1 MLDAILTRMFY
12 ACSPLLAVVAL
23 ASADQMQWVPYGN
36 FQAYN
41 LHEDQQVQP
50 SEFSGGY
57 NFGDEGS
64 SLSDH
69 GSTGHDFGGQSF
81 GGHDFGGHD
90 LKAHSYPVHQHVEEE
105 NPEPVKHYKEI
116 VVPVHKNVEFKINQP
131 VLIPVPHPVPIQVPV
146 PKAVVIPIIKEVS
159 IPVEKSVPYPV
170 EKTAILRWQTK
181 IRCVILEIHIGN
193 NGNAKE
199 AVKIIGEYESYIDIV
214 RKDLLIS
221 SWTEE
226 EKPCL
231 NQILKIIDNVKNTTI
246 WATWI
251 WDSIQLPVGQ
261 LYGSKEHYGNY
272 DQCLSEKVADSL
284 LPFRTQYCRANII
297 WRTPKE
303 KDIYINEIDPYLS
316 LDEYIQTRTFL
327 NLRFNTLSWGVC
339 VPEICQKKSVKTFVS
354 ALFKQSHLSK
364 LQTPMDV
371 TINNC
376 EPAGEVN
383 KHVDGHYYLILI
395 WWYMATLLII
405 FFVLPRFGCG
415 PLCDKYFQRE
425 GGACYKTWWLGL
437 LMIGNYVELSQI
449 CYPSAWYVYCDFHM
463 SVVGIILLW
472 IFQRNRRIGM
482 TCFII
487 LTVLSTLFTAL
498 AIYDFPEL
506 TKLKIDFETF
516 NKLRT
521 SENYSMV
528 AMYTQTHNRA
538 IPYIIG
544 MGLGYIM
551 SNYKEISFQR
561 ITKNLH
567 IILAVIVAGILS
579 YPFISMSDNLKVALL
594 LVLMRYGWAMFVCA
608 IIALC
613 EYGKW
618 PSMKGFLSWSI
629 FAPLSKLTYGIYFI
643 HFLTLTSNMISTR
656 GRLHYNAHILA
667 ERFFGQLTLSA
678 FISLFFLLFIEA
690 PLNNLVQLCLKS
702 IGNKQTKVKLQVDNE
717 YLSNELLTE
726 APSIDEKEKLQ

>member
-1 MLDAILTRMFY
+1 MK
-12 ACSPLLAVVAL
+12 VVA
-23 ASADQMQWVPYGN
+23 V
-36 FQAYN
+36 F
-41 LHEDQQVQP
+41 
-50 SEFSGGY
+50 
-57 NFGDEGS
+57 
-64 SLSDH
+64 
-69 GSTGHDFGGQSF
+69 
-81 GGHDFGGHD
+81 
-90 LKAHSYPVHQHVEEE
+90 
-105 NPEPVKHYKEI
+105 
-116 VVPVHKNVEFKINQP
+116 
-131 VLIPVPHPVPIQVPV
+131 
-146 PKAVVIPIIKEVS
+146 VI
-159 IPVEKSVPYPV
+159 
-170 EKTAILRWQTK
+170 ILF
-181 IRCVILEIHIGN
+181 IGN

-199 AVKIIGEYESYIDIV
+199 AVKIIAEYESYIDIV
-214 RKDLLIS
+214 RKDLLMS

-261 LYGSKEHYGNY
+261 LYGSKEHFGNY

-303 KDIYINEIDPYLS
+303 KDIYINEIDPYSS

-383 KHVDGHYYLILI
+383 KHVDGHYYLMNIKDFLEENKNDIKCLHGIRFLSCSLIVLTHAVTTIVAISAANGMDHEELFSSYGLYASELVIVVDTFFVLSGLLMIRNNTRKRSIREVVEFIIKRYFRLI

-567 IILAVIVAGILS
+567 IILAGIVAGILS
-579 YPFISMSDNLKVALL
+579 YPFISMSDNLKVALM
-594 LVLMRYGWAMFVCA
+594 LVLMRYGWAIFVCA